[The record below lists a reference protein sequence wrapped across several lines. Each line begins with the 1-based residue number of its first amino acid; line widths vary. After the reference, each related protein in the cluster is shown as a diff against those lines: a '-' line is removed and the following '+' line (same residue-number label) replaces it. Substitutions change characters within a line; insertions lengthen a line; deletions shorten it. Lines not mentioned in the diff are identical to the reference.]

1 MAPAGEDPI
10 HQYSF
15 NTLYRFK
22 ITSDHLD
29 CIFCKMYLKTADK
42 NKKYNFAYYET
53 CSTLS
58 PSTYGRFNMCP
69 KWHPTLFSVE
79 HYKRNREPVGTKP
92 EWVEPPTSPLSRVW
106 NKHILLQNKQFI
118 VHPQYE
124 YKQDICGLV
133 ALKSSS
139 KRIRPWL
146 RADQSHKKKQDHYLI
161 KKKKVAAHQLC
172 FCPQRGRRLRG
183 SIHL

>member
-1 MAPAGEDPI
+1 MAPAVEHPI

-22 ITSDHLD
+22 ITIDHLD

-118 VHPQYE
+118 VLNMNINKTFVDWWHEIQLE
-124 YKQDICGLV
+124 KNKTMATSRSITQ
-133 ALKSSS
+133 
-139 KRIRPWL
+139 
-146 RADQSHKKKQDHYLI
+146 KKKQDHYLI
-161 KKKKVAAHQLC
+161 KKKLLLINCVSV
-172 FCPQRGRRLRG
+172 LRG